1 MSRIWAFD
9 DIENKHTLYCRKDCV
24 KTFCEYSREHA
35 KNVIDFEKKKILSLT
50 KQELKS
56 HQDAKVCY
64 ICRKEP

>member
-1 MSRIWAFD
+1 M
-9 DIENKHTLYCRKDCV
+9 
-24 KTFCEYSREHA
+24 KTFCESSREHA
-35 KNVIDFEKKKILSLT
+35 KNVTDFEKKKFLSLT